1 MTSWLLMQGGGV
13 GALWGEGKRL
23 SLLGRGG
30 KRMDFEFHF
39 WRQNMQDSVTDF
51 IPGMR
56 GGRLSDCQPRS
67 SKERREM

>member
-1 MTSWLLMQGGGV
+1 MGRGQGGREKG
-13 GALWGEGKRL
+13 LN
-23 SLLGRGG
+23 LLCRGG

-39 WRQNMQDSVTDF
+39 WRQNMQGSVTDF

-56 GGRLSDCQPRS
+56 GKEIVGSQPRS